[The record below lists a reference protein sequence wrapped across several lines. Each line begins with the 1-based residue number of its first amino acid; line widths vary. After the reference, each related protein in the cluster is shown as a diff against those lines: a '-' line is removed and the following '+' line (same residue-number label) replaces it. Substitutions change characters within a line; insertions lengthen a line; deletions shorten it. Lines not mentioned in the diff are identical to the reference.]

1 MEQLEKEWVTVHLL
15 IYNHKND
22 LQSCIESV
30 LKQDY
35 KPLELIV
42 SDNGSSD
49 GSAEFV
55 ERHYPHLTLIKN
67 PENLGYSRGHNR
79 IIDRCRGTY
88 FMPLNPDTVLSENYI
103 QELVKAMKVDRVVGM
118 VTGKLY
124 RNENRVIDSTGIFF
138 TPTLRHLDR
147 GSNRRDEGQFEHLEY
162 VFGVSGAA
170 PLFKKDMLADVK
182 IMDEYFDNDFFSYR
196 EDADLAWRAQLMGW
210 RAVYTPSAVAYHQR
224 RVLPCNRK
232 TTPEEINLHSV
243 KNRFLMRIKNLTWGV
258 GLKTFF
264 FFSLRDMMILG
275 YILLMERASLK
286 AFSLA
291 IRHLPRTI
299 EKRKQIMKKKAV
311 PDGYLSKWFG
321 WKPRSERISVPAG
334 GEQKTP

>member
-30 LKQDY
+30 LRQDY

-42 SDNGSSD
+42 SDNSSSD

-67 PENLGYSRGHNR
+67 PENLGYSRGHNQ
-79 IIDRCRGTY
+79 IINRCRGTY

-103 QELVKAMKVDRVVGM
+103 QELVKAMKVDRSVGM

-138 TPTLRHLDR
+138 TLTLRHLDR

-170 PLFKKDMLADVK
+170 PLFKKDMLDDIK

-210 RAVYTPSAVAYHQR
+210 KAIYTPSAVAYHKR
-224 RVLPCNRK
+224 RVLPSNRRK
-232 TTPEEINLHSV
+232 TPEEINIHSV

-264 FFSLRDMMILG
+264 FFTVRDLSIIG
-275 YILLMERASLK
+275 YILLIERASLK
-286 AFSLA
+286 AFLLVLKD
-291 IRHLPRTI
+291 LPRAI
-299 EKRKQIMKKKAV
+299 EKRKRIMKKKAV
-311 PDGYLSKWFG
+311 RDSYLSSWFS
-321 WKPRSERISVPAG
+321 WKPR
-334 GEQKTP
+334 GEQASYPLLGGQQTP